1 MTLGHEDGVMV
12 ADQEII
18 LGGTRHGDSLLG
30 KLMQDEQL
38 TAMTSCPGAVRMKA
52 VLGMGTQV
60 LVSLDQSHSSAHSLT
75 ADFSVG
81 LSTPHLPH
89 LTPTT
94 PRHSSSTH
102 LLSHGPAEKAPD
114 THSAHRPGPAQPST
128 GLTSPHDLSYQAE
141 HGWQIST
148 LLDED

>member
-1 MTLGHEDGVMV
+1 MV

-114 THSAHRPGPAQPST
+114 THSVKPALLTPLAEFSGPPSA
-128 GLTSPHDLSYQAE
+128 S
-141 HGWQIST
+141 
-148 LLDED
+148 LLMPTVPLKAGTQSDW